1 MHLSTAADPGEL
13 YLDMA
18 RGWESKS
25 IEAQQE
31 EAAQNKTSAKPP
43 LTREEADGAREL
55 ASLRLTL
62 KRVIEQLAMA
72 TNPRYRAMLGLAR
85 NDLERQIE
93 ACEGRSHHQT
103 VDPSCS

>member
-1 MHLSTAADPGEL
+1 
-13 YLDMA
+13 MA

-31 EAAQNKTSAKPP
+31 EAAQAKNSAKPL
-43 LTREEADGAREL
+43 LTREEADGEREL
-55 ASLRLTL
+55 ANLRLTL

-72 TNPRYRAMLGLAR
+72 TNPRYRAMLDLAR

-93 ACEGRSHHQT
+93 ARAGRSHHQT
-103 VDPSCS
+103 VRPSDS

>member
-1 MHLSTAADPGEL
+1 
-13 YLDMA
+13 MA

-31 EAAQNKTSAKPP
+31 EAAQAINSAKRL

-55 ASLRLTL
+55 DNLRLTL
-62 KRVIEQLAMA
+62 KRVIEQSAMA
-72 TNPRYRAMLGLAR
+72 TNPRYRAMLDLAR

-93 ACEGRSHHQT
+93 AFDARSHHQT
-103 VDPSCS
+103 VNPSGS

>member
-1 MHLSTAADPGEL
+1 
-13 YLDMA
+13 MA

-31 EAAQNKTSAKPP
+31 EAAQNKSSARPL
-43 LTREEADGAREL
+43 LTRQEADRAREL

-62 KRVIEQLAMA
+62 KRVIEQLAKT
-72 TNPRYRAMLGLAR
+72 TNPRYRTMLYLAK

-93 ACEGRSHHQT
+93 TCEGPVS
-103 VDPSCS
+103 PSDH